1 LPRVPSF
8 DKPKGGDLK
17 RSLVTQSTK
26 QEKKYKT
33 GKESKRKQGAS
44 QASCDFPFDDEL
56 AKLVPSATE
65 LLRNWDWEAEDL
77 HPASHLEY
85 NEEICKHCHDLL
97 AVDEK
102 ISTQLAEL
110 HFW

>member
-1 LPRVPSF
+1 M
-8 DKPKGGDLK
+8 
-17 RSLVTQSTK
+17 
-26 QEKKYKT
+26 
-33 GKESKRKQGAS
+33 
-44 QASCDFPFDDEL
+44 
-56 AKLVPSATE
+56 PSATE

-77 HPASHLEY
+77 YPASHLEY